1 MENIIGLISC
11 LICAFFIFIV
21 TYPNKYSHDPIPFWS
36 GDTKIKD
43 KVKNVVVS
51 QRLVE
56 SPCVLTTDNWGWSA
70 NMERIMKSQV
80 LGDTQ
85 MRQFMTSSKTMEINV
100 EHPIMKE
107 IEKRIEKEAVDCLN
121 DMITLLYEGALLSS
135 GFSLDK
141 PQEFV
146 NKLNKMIQAGLI
158 MDESEED
165 SADEHKEINHLDE
178 SMENVD

>member
-1 MENIIGLISC
+1 
-11 LICAFFIFIV
+11 
-21 TYPNKYSHDPIPFWS
+21 
-36 GDTKIKD
+36 
-43 KVKNVVVS
+43 
-51 QRLVE
+51 
-56 SPCVLTTDNWGWSA
+56 
-70 NMERIMKSQV
+70 
-80 LGDTQ
+80 
-85 MRQFMTSSKTMEINV
+85 
-100 EHPIMKE
+100 
-107 IEKRIEKEAVDCLN
+107 
-121 DMITLLYEGALLSS
+121 MITLLYEGALLSS